1 MSIRNPIHFFGNAAR
16 EGKHWFHLLLLLLT
30 FGTAFFVGMSDGVA
44 GGLLYAAAL
53 LSILLS
59 HEMGHY
65 LAARR
70 HGVPATLP
78 FFIPLPL
85 PPFGTMGAVIRMKGV
100 IPNRRALLDIGAAG
114 PYAGLLVSLP
124 LIFIGVRL
132 STPIELA
139 STGNDMLS
147 LGEPLLFRLIVRAA
161 AADPGPGFELM
172 LHPLAYAGW
181 VGLFVTALNLLPVGQ
196 LDGGHI
202 MYALFGRKSRYA
214 AVLYH
219 AVLLYIALFHFAG
232 WLLPVILLF
241 IIRRHPPTGDADRIT
256 LDPPRLA
263 AGIGALIIFFF
274 VFIPVP
280 FSPGEGLIPL
290 LLHLIR

>member
-1 MSIRNPIHFFGNAAR
+1 MRNPFTILKDAAR
-16 EGKHWFHLLLLLLT
+16 NGKRWFHLLLLLCT
-30 FGTAFFVGMSDGVA
+30 FGTAFSVGMSEGVI
-44 GGLLYAAAL
+44 GGLLYAAGL
-53 LSILLS
+53 LSILLA

-78 FFIPLPL
+78 FFIPMPL

-100 IPNRRALLDIGAAG
+100 IPDRRALLDIGAAG

-124 LIFIGVRL
+124 LIIIGAGHSLPVE
-132 STPIELA
+132 TA
-139 STGNDMLS
+139 SMGSDAIA
-147 LGEPLLFRLIVRAA
+147 LGEPLLFRFIVSVTAGNA
-161 AADPGPGFELM
+161 GPEHDLL

-202 MYALFGRKSRYA
+202 MYALFGGKSRYA
-214 AVLYH
+214 AVIYH
-219 AVLLYIALFHFAG
+219 AVLFYIALFHFAG

-241 IIRRHPPTGDADRIT
+241 IIRRHPPTGDDRIA
-256 LDPPRLA
+256 LDPLRRA
-263 AGIGALIIFFF
+263 AGIGAMIIFFF
-274 VFIPVP
+274 VFVPVP
-280 FSPGEGLIPL
+280 FGPAEGLVTL
-290 LLHLIR
+290 LLGLFR